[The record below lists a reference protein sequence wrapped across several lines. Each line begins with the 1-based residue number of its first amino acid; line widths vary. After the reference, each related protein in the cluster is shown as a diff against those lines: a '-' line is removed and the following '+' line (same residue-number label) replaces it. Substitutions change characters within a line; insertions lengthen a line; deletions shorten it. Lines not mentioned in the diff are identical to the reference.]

1 MSVVLGSSAKIY
13 ASGWD
18 LSSHFRGFTP
28 EMAAELKDK
37 TTFGKTYRCRQQTMQ
52 DGKLSLEGFF
62 DGVADAAPDYLLSA
76 IGGENKVWNVMP
88 DGDTFGSVGYGM
100 LANLSKVGVNQVAD
114 DLVKITADAESNCG
128 IEIVTSLRA
137 MAAAT
142 GTGTGATLDNAAA
155 TTYGAAAYL
164 QVMDFQG
171 TDITV
176 SIRHSTDNFAGD
188 NTELLA
194 FAQVTADNQAE
205 RVEATGTVKR
215 YSRILIAG
223 TFTSVTF
230 AVFLQRRHNDA

>member
-1 MSVVLGSSAKIY
+1 MTLVLGASAKVY

-18 LSSHFRGFTP
+18 LTSHFNGYSP
-28 EMAAELKDK
+28 EMSAELKDK
-37 TTFGKTYRCRQQTMQ
+37 TVFGKTFRCRQPTMR

-100 LANLSKVGVNQVAD
+100 LANVSKVGTNQVTD
-114 DLVKITADAESNCG
+114 DLVKLTADAESNCG
-128 IEIVTSLRA
+128 IELVTSLRA
-137 MAAAT
+137 LAAAT
-142 GTGTGATLDNAAA
+142 GTGNGATHNNSAA
-155 TTYGAAAYL
+155 TTYGASAYL

-171 TDITV
+171 TDITI
-176 SIRHSTDNFAGD
+176 SIRHSTDNFASD

-194 FAQVTADNQAE
+194 FAQVTSDNQAE
-205 RVEATGTVKR
+205 RDEATGTVKQ

-223 TFTSVTF
+223 TFTTVTF
-230 AVFLQRRHNDA
+230 AVFLHRKTA